1 MGYALMFARTLQ
13 NTARKNRLNYE
24 TMDIQNRQDNITKQ
38 ISQLQ
43 NIENALKAQTQ
54 ADGGVS
60 PDLMYLEMHRE
71 MLTLM
76 SKNLD
81 ARLKCIQTQLSRIA
95 AKEKSN
101 EEVLAAQIEA
111 STPKYMA

>member
-1 MGYALMFARTLQ
+1 MGYALMFARSLQ

-43 NIENALKAQTQ
+43 NIENVLKAQTQ

-95 AKEKSN
+95 A
-101 EEVLAAQIEA
+101 EEQGLQETLAAQIEA
-111 STPKYMA
+111 SSPKYMA

>member
-1 MGYALMFARTLQ
+1 
-13 NTARKNRLNYE
+13 
-24 TMDIQNRQDNITKQ
+24 
-38 ISQLQ
+38 
-43 NIENALKAQTQ
+43 
-54 ADGGVS
+54 
-60 PDLMYLEMHRE
+60 MHRE

-95 AKEKSN
+95 AEEKSN